1 MDVHNFRT
9 YVVISYGVC
18 ILKVNMVLNPSPN
31 ERPYL
36 DQTARDRGSFW
47 LRQAKKCAESHH
59 SAHAQSIIGSFALS
73 FKHSLVSS
81 YSVYGQ

>member
-36 DQTARDRGSFW
+36 DQTARDRGSFG
-47 LRQAKKCAESHH
+47 LRQAKKCLRSCTSVRSH
-59 SAHAQSIIGSFALS
+59 IILHMR
-73 FKHSLVSS
+73 KVSS
-81 YSVYGQ
+81 DHLLSHSNTP